1 MDVRLLTEQCLQRK
15 LQRSVTMMVPNIGF
29 FRRNNTVV
37 SPKRENSNK
46 VDAFICLE
54 LNEKD
59 TTSKGKIDES
69 GTLWHISSM
78 ARWAYILHL
87 AHQLLWP
94 RRGAQRIVAS
104 VCITGIALGLMLQI
118 VVRGVMDG
126 MVREID
132 AGVHACMPDLLLT
145 SRSGTLPDTLS
156 LPSICTATP
165 CQAGIAATPHGLS
178 RYITWHNPELIAPLI
193 TSGQGKLKPGN
204 ALISQ
209 SLADK
214 AKLKPGDTLP
224 IQFPGNTQIF
234 SIQGIYRVPGRMLV
248 PDILLPHSLDAGT
261 PALAINLA
269 EKRHIGTIIQNLQ
282 KSTSEV
288 EIHPTH
294 ADTAAWLSIIQRTK
308 QTMGFILYLCTA
320 LAAFA
325 CGALLWVICLQ
336 RRQELSI
343 IAAFG
348 LPPGRIRAIILCMAG
363 SVAASGIALG
373 LPLAWATLHWRE
385 EIRQLLADIGI
396 QAFPVEILDMPLP
409 AHTKPELYLTHTLFT
424 LAFVLLSSLPAQRLI
439 RRLSSQ
445 APQQ

>member
-1 MDVRLLTEQCLQRK
+1 
-15 LQRSVTMMVPNIGF
+15 
-29 FRRNNTVV
+29 
-37 SPKRENSNK
+37 
-46 VDAFICLE
+46 
-54 LNEKD
+54 
-59 TTSKGKIDES
+59 
-69 GTLWHISSM
+69 M

-87 AHQLLWP
+87 THQLLWP

-104 VCITGIALGLMLQI
+104 VCVTGIALGLMLQI

-132 AGVHACMPDLLLT
+132 AGVHACMPDLLIT
-145 SRSGTLPDTLS
+145 SRSGTLPDTLP
-156 LPSICTATP
+156 LPAHCTATP
-165 CQAGIAATPHGLS
+165 CQAGIAATPHGLT

-193 TSGQGKLKPGN
+193 INGQQRLKPGS

-209 SLADK
+209 GLAEK

-224 IQFPGNTQIF
+224 IQFPGNTCIF

-248 PDILLPHSLDAGT
+248 PDILLHHSQEAGT

-269 EKRHIGTIIQNLQ
+269 EGCHINTIIQNLK
-282 KSTSEV
+282 KSTPEL

-294 ADTAAWLSIIQRTK
+294 ADTAAWLSIIQRAK

-336 RRQELSI
+336 RRHELSI
-343 IAAFG
+343 MSAYG
-348 LPPGRIRAIILCMAG
+348 MPPGRLCAIILCMAG
-363 SVAASGIALG
+363 SVACAGIALG

-385 EIRQLLADIGI
+385 EIRQLLANIGI
-396 QAFPVEILDMPLP
+396 QAFPVEVLDMPLP
-409 AHTKPELYLTHTLFT
+409 AHTTPTLYLTHAGLTLT
-424 LAFVLLSSLPAQRLI
+424 IVLLSALPAMRLVK
-439 RRLSSQ
+439 RLSSHPPRQ
-445 APQQ
+445 

>member
-1 MDVRLLTEQCLQRK
+1 
-15 LQRSVTMMVPNIGF
+15 
-29 FRRNNTVV
+29 
-37 SPKRENSNK
+37 
-46 VDAFICLE
+46 
-54 LNEKD
+54 
-59 TTSKGKIDES
+59 
-69 GTLWHISSM
+69 M

-87 AHQLLWP
+87 THQLLWT

-104 VCITGIALGLMLQI
+104 VCVTGIALGLMLQI

-132 AGVHACMPDLLLT
+132 AGVHACMPDLLIT
-145 SRSGTLPDTLS
+145 SRSGILPGP
-156 LPSICTATP
+156 LPLPATCTATL

-193 TSGQGKLKPGN
+193 ISGQGKLNPGN

-209 SLADK
+209 SLAEK

-224 IQFPGNTQIF
+224 IQFPGDTQIF

-248 PDILLPHSLDAGT
+248 PDILLPHSLEAGN
-261 PALAINLA
+261 PALAINLS
-269 EKRHIGTIIQNLQ
+269 EQRHINTIIQNLE
-282 KSTSEV
+282 KSAPEV

-294 ADTAAWLSIIQRTK
+294 ADTAAWLSIIQRAK

-325 CGALLWVICLQ
+325 SGALLWVICLQ
-336 RRQELSI
+336 RRHELSI
-343 IAAFG
+343 MAAYG
-348 LPPGRIRAIILCMAG
+348 MPPGKLCAIILCMAG

-385 EIRQLLADIGI
+385 PIRQLLAKLGV
-396 QAFPVEILDMPLP
+396 QAFPVEVLDMSLP
-409 AHTKPELYLTHTLFT
+409 AHTTPGLYLTHAFFT
-424 LAFVLLSSLPAQRLI
+424 FAMVLLSSVPALRLI
-439 RRLSSQ
+439 LRMSSH